1 VVATGGKP
9 WQMPQARTGQK
20 QAKTVAVGC
29 DQLPRRA
36 HGKEGSPVRVRKRA
50 LQKRRT
56 PAPFRSDRLI
66 AERCF
71 APAQGRAAHRQN
83 GGCECR
89 AAAVAE
95 AFARAAA
102 CERDHEAA
110 NGNVGE
116 LGENSVGAGADLFG
130 RLLLA
135 ELFDERGDQ
144 LLQAQAVGGLVGA
157 DVLESRVDEFADS
170 LLDLVADLAH
180 ALERLSGGIVDL
192 PVLDLGGDEGAA
204 RLAAEG
210 NRPVGVQLHLEV
222 TFGQIA
228 AAGSSPADSA
238 QISAGA

>member
-1 VVATGGKP
+1 MVRRGLRFESGSGLCKSAARRRLSVQIDLSPRGASLRPRAAQHTVKTEAASAAQLPSRRHSRARRRASVTTKLRTGTSANSARTASA
-9 WQMPQARTGQK
+9 QAR
-20 QAKTVAVGC
+20 
-29 DQLPRRA
+29 
-36 HGKEGSPVRVRKRA
+36 
-50 LQKRRT
+50 
-56 PAPFRSDRLI
+56 
-66 AERCF
+66 
-71 APAQGRAAHRQN
+71 N
-83 GGCECR
+83 
-89 AAAVAE
+89 
-95 AFARAAA
+95 
-102 CERDHEAA
+102 
-110 NGNVGE
+110 
-116 LGENSVGAGADLFG
+116 LFG

-170 LLDLVADLAH
+170 LLDLVADLAQ

-210 NRPVGVQLHLEV
+210 NCPVGVQLHLEV